1 MKQYVNIDLPKRKDL
16 PRIEEEKIKA
26 NIRKRRENEC
36 FPYINRGRLWY
47 NKLSDTQLSELARW
61 YEDWLNATE
70 TKIIPKTPLWLNSK
84 MNEEDFL

>member
-1 MKQYVNIDLPKRKDL
+1 MKIVNVIVAPTIAER
-16 PRIEEEKIKA
+16 EHMAEEKLRNI
-26 NIRKRRENEC
+26 IRKRREEEC

-47 NKLSDTQLSELARW
+47 NRLSDAQLSELARW

-70 TKIIPKTPLWLNSK
+70 TKITPKAPIWLNSK